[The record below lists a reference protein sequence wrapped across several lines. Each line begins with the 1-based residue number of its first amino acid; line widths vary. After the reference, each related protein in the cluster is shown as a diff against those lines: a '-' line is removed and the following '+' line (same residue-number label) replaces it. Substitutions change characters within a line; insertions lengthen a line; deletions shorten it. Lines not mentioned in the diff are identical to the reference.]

1 MRKKKKINN
10 RRRIIDIRLNKRRKI
25 LESNLIGNEIRL
37 YGFDEKNLKILYNI
51 MKVEKINVL

>member
-37 YGFDEKNLKILYNI
+37 YGFDEKNLKILYDI
-51 MKVEKINVL
+51 MKFEKINVL